1 LDNFETISPK
11 RFIQSEEQM
20 SQAAAFPTD
29 EAVAAALRWLIQD
42 DYAAKH
48 NQILLERVPGVS
60 EDLVS
65 SAQFQQWLAGEQQV
79 LLCLVKPDTGKY
91 RGMDDDR
98 IVLYSGE
105 SSTGRNIVTSM
116 VVDTLFE
123 NFGTDLNVGIAFV
136 YSGPTRQ
143 NRSPEKLLRSMLLQ
157 LGQRSPSPSVRS
169 TLVDLH
175 HRSNN
180 NISPPST
187 QNLLDSLGTV
197 ISKMSKVYMVI
208 DSLNDL
214 SGADRHK
221 LLPGLQRL
229 QNCLQ
234 ISLLA
239 TSNTEMDDFQQF
251 DRLSTIDIFDA
262 VAGYDLDKYLRRRF
276 SNLSSPRSKIFK
288 LVRNHQD
295 KIRESTKGM

>member
-1 LDNFETISPK
+1 
-11 RFIQSEEQM
+11 
-20 SQAAAFPTD
+20 
-29 EAVAAALRWLIQD
+29 
-42 DYAAKH
+42 
-48 NQILLERVPGVS
+48 
-60 EDLVS
+60 
-65 SAQFQQWLAGEQQV
+65 
-79 LLCLVKPDTGKY
+79 
-91 RGMDDDR
+91 
-98 IVLYSGE
+98 
-105 SSTGRNIVTSM
+105 
-116 VVDTLFE
+116 
-123 NFGTDLNVGIAFV
+123 
-136 YSGPTRQ
+136 
-143 NRSPEKLLRSMLLQ
+143 
-157 LGQRSPSPSVRS
+157 
-169 TLVDLH
+169 
-175 HRSNN
+175 
-180 NISPPST
+180 
-187 QNLLDSLGTV
+187 
-197 ISKMSKVYMVI
+197 VI